1 MTLDADSIAARRK
14 LRRSL
19 SFWRVAAIL
28 AAGLAILAL
37 VLAVGGDGFKRRTDH
52 IARVRVEGLIT
63 GDRPF
68 LKMLEKL
75 EKADRVKAVIID
87 IDSPGGTTAGSEAIY
102 EAIRKIAA
110 KKPVVSVM
118 GTIAASG
125 GYITA
130 IASDYIVARGN
141 TITGSIGVIFQWAQ
155 LQKLLDTLGVQMQEV
170 KSGELKAE
178 PNFFKPPSEK
188 ALAVANGMIQDSFHW
203 FTGLVT
209 ERRHLPPDRVLV
221 LSDGRVYTGRQALQE
236 KLIDALGG
244 EDQALDWLRKE
255 KKIPESLK
263 VVNWKPDDESSA
275 FGLGLVKSMLGLDR
289 AGFASLLLNA
299 KDAFDVARLDGLLSV
314 WQARP

>member
-1 MTLDADSIAARRK
+1 
-14 LRRSL
+14 
-19 SFWRVAAIL
+19 SFWRVAAVL
-28 AAGLAILAL
+28 AAGLAVLAL
-37 VLAVGGDGFKRRTDH
+37 VVAAGGDGFKRRTDH

-87 IDSPGGTTAGSEAIY
+87 IDSPGGTTARSEAIY

-155 LQKLLDTLGVQMQEV
+155 LQKLLGNLGVQIEEL

-178 PNFFKPPSEK
+178 PNLFKPPSEK
-188 ALAVANGMIQDSFHW
+188 VLTVTNEMIQDSFRW
-203 FTGLVT
+203 FTGLVA
-209 ERRHLPPDRVLV
+209 ERRRLPPDRVMV
-221 LSDGRVYTGRQALQE
+221 LADGRVYTGRQAVKE
-236 KLIDALGG
+236 KLIDAIGG
-244 EDQALDWLRKE
+244 EDQALEWLRTE
-255 KKIPESLK
+255 KKLPEKLK
-263 VVNWKPDDESSA
+263 IVDWKPDSEGGT
-275 FGLGLVKSMLGLDR
+275 FGLNLVLTRLGLK
-289 AGFASLLLNA
+289 AL
-299 KDAFDVARLDGLLSV
+299 GL
-314 WQARP
+314 

>member
-1 MTLDADSIAARRK
+1 M
-14 LRRSL
+14 
-19 SFWRVAAIL
+19 
-28 AAGLAILAL
+28 
-37 VLAVGGDGFKRRTDH
+37 KRRTDH

-102 EAIRKIAA
+102 EAVRKIAA

-155 LQKLLDTLGVQMQEV
+155 IQKLLDTLGVQMQEV
-170 KSGELKAE
+170 KSGDLKAE

-188 ALAVANGMIQDSFHW
+188 ALAVANGMIQ
-203 FTGLVT
+203 GLVPLVHRPRHRAPPFGAGPGSRSLGRT
-209 ERRHLPPDRVLV
+209 HLYRPSGVPGEAHRCLGRRGPGARLAAQGKEDPRHPQ
-221 LSDGRVYTGRQALQE
+221 GRQLE
-236 KLIDALGG
+236 
-244 EDQALDWLRKE
+244 
-255 KKIPESLK
+255 
-263 VVNWKPDDESSA
+263 
-275 FGLGLVKSMLGLDR
+275 
-289 AGFASLLLNA
+289 
-299 KDAFDVARLDGLLSV
+299 AR
-314 WQARP
+314 

>member
-1 MTLDADSIAARRK
+1 MTLEADSITARRR

-19 SFWRVAAIL
+19 SFWRVLAIVAAAVAVLAFVL
-28 AAGLAILAL
+28 AAGA
-37 VLAVGGDGFKRRTDH
+37 DGFKRRTDH
-52 IARVRVEGLIT
+52 IARVKVEGLIT

-87 IDSPGGTTAGSEAIY
+87 IDSPGGTTAGSEAVY
-102 EAIRKIAA
+102 EGIRKIAA

-155 LQKLLDTLGVQMQEV
+155 LQKMLDTLGVQVLEV

-178 PNFFKPPSEK
+178 PNLFKPPSEK
-188 ALAVANGMIQDSFHW
+188 SIAVANSMIQDSFRW

-209 ERRHLPPDRVLV
+209 ERRRLPADRVLV

-236 KLIDALGG
+236 KLVDALGG

-255 KKIPESLK
+255 KKIAEGLK
-263 VVNWKPDDESSA
+263 VVNWKPDDEDSS
-275 FGLGLVKSMLGLDR
+275 FGLGLVKNLFGLDSS
-289 AGFASLLLNA
+289 ALASLLINA

>member
-1 MTLDADSIAARRK
+1 MTLDSDAIAARRK

-19 SFWRVAAIL
+19 SFWRIVAVIAAAAAIIAFVAA
-28 AAGLAILAL
+28 AG
-37 VLAVGGDGFKRRTDH
+37 GGFDRRSEH

-68 LKMLEKL
+68 LKMLEKI

-102 EAIRKIAA
+102 EALRKIAA

-130 IASDYIVARGN
+130 IATDYIVARGN

-155 LQKLLDTLGVQMQEV
+155 LQKLLETLGVQMLEV

-188 ALAVANGMIQDSFHW
+188 TLAVTNEMVQDSFHW
-203 FTGLVT
+203 FTGLVA
-209 ERRHLPPDRVLV
+209 ERRRLPPDRVLT
-221 LSDGRVYTGRQALQE
+221 LADGRVYTGRQAMQE

-244 EDQALDWLRKE
+244 EDQAIAWLRKE

-263 VVNWKPDDESSA
+263 VVDWEPENESGI
-275 FGLGLVKSMLGLDR
+275 FGLGLVMSGLGLKESR
-289 AGFASLLLNA
+289 LAALLGEA
-299 KDAFDVARLDGLLSV
+299 KDALDVARLDGLLSV
-314 WQARP
+314 WQGRP

>member
-1 MTLDADSIAARRK
+1 M
-14 LRRSL
+14 
-19 SFWRVAAIL
+19 
-28 AAGLAILAL
+28 
-37 VLAVGGDGFKRRTDH
+37 
-52 IARVRVEGLIT
+52 RVEGLIT

-170 KSGELKAE
+170 KSGDLKAE

-188 ALAVANGMIQDSFHW
+188 ALAVANGMIQDSFRW

-209 ERRHLPPDRVLV
+209 ERRHLAPDRVLV
-221 LSDGRVYTGRQALQE
+221 LSDGRVYTGRQALPGE
-236 KLIDALGG
+236 AHRCLGRRG
-244 EDQALDWLRKE
+244 
-255 KKIPESLK
+255 P
-263 VVNWKPDDESSA
+263 
-275 FGLGLVKSMLGLDR
+275 G
-289 AGFASLLLNA
+289 
-299 KDAFDVARLDGLLSV
+299 ARLAAQGKEDPRHPQGRQLE
-314 WQARP
+314 AR